1 MERIKE
7 AAAGGSPSPG
17 PSTGHENESVTEL
30 ISGMVGDVQGL
41 VRGEIQL
48 ARTELSESASGAAKG
63 IGMLV
68 AGAIVALIGFVFL
81 MLALVE
87 VLDDAM
93 PRWAAALI
101 VGGGLVIIAAILAL
115 VGKSQLSADKL
126 KPTQTI
132 DSLQE
137 DKEWAQQQAR
147 SVKN

>member
-1 MERIKE
+1 MDRSPQPRL
-7 AAAGGSPSPG
+7 GSPSPG
-17 PSTGHENESVTEL
+17 PSTGHENESISEL

-48 ARTELSESASGAAKG
+48 ARTELSESAGHAAKG

-68 AGAIVALIGFVFL
+68 VGAVLALIAFVFL

-93 PRWAAALI
+93 PRWAAT
-101 VGGGLVIIAAILAL
+101 GLVALGLLLVAAILAL
-115 VGKSQLSADKL
+115 VGKSQLSGKNLRPD
-126 KPTQTI
+126 QTI

-137 DKEWAQQQAR
+137 DKEWAQQQVK

>member
-7 AAAGGSPSPG
+7 AANVGSSTG
-17 PSTGHENESVTEL
+17 PQTGHENESFSEL

-41 VRGEIQL
+41 VRGEILL
-48 ARTELSESASGAAKG
+48 AKTELSESASSAAKG

-68 AGAIVALIGFVFL
+68 AGAIIGLIGFLFL
-81 MLALVE
+81 MYTIME
-87 VLDDAM
+87 RLDDAM

-101 VGGGLVIIAAILAL
+101 VGGALLLIAIILAL

-147 SVKN
+147 SVKS

>member
-1 MERIKE
+1 MDRSQKPVL
-7 AAAGGSPSPG
+7 GGPSPG
-17 PSTGHENESVTEL
+17 PSTGHENESVSEL

-48 ARTELSESASGAAKG
+48 ARTELSESASHAAKG

-68 AGAIVALIGFVFL
+68 AGAALALIAFVFL

-93 PRWAAALI
+93 PRWAAAGVVAL
-101 VGGGLVIIAAILAL
+101 GLLLIAAILAL
-115 VGKSQLSADKL
+115 VGKSQLSAQNL
-126 KPTQTI
+126 KPEQTI
-132 DSLQE
+132 ESLQE